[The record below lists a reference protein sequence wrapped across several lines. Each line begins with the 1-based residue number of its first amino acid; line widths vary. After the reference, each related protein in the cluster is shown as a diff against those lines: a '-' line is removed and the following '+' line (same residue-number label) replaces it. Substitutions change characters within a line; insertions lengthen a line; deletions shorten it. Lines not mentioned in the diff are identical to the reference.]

1 VHLDTVQ
8 RKATFLIAS
17 AAVALT
23 SLVSVSRS
31 AIAEKAGTADD
42 ISSLRRAAAMES
54 HNAAR
59 HHWLGR
65 VALFVEQDPATAVRE
80 LEETTHLNPWI
91 VDYWLDL
98 ALAYKTIGD
107 AAGESRALDRALRA
121 EPKNLNAAV
130 SEGNFYLS
138 RGETDAAM
146 QRFHEVLEN
155 DFPEPVSII
164 DTCWRATHNTSAVL
178 QALPSQ
184 VDLHVQFL
192 ELLVRYDEPDAAAQ
206 VWQRI
211 VRLHQP
217 LDSGYLPGYVDW
229 LIQLKQPVQAR
240 AAWDQIQASERGT
253 SDGNPGTGLLVNAGF
268 EDDLRNAGFDWR
280 FNNTGAVTLFQDDD
294 DPHSGRHSLA
304 ITYNGASTTDAGLW
318 QIFPVTP
325 GTSMHLTA
333 YTRTKDLLAAIPP
346 RLGIEDYYSRALVAT
361 GPEIAVSS
369 NWQPTSLDFT
379 VPPDS
384 HLLAIRIVQG
394 QQPTRAKGTLWL
406 DDFQLSASSPAASQ

>member
-1 VHLDTVQ
+1 VHLDTIQ
-8 RKATFLIAS
+8 RKAAFLITS
-17 AAVALT
+17 GALAFA

-42 ISSLRRAAAMES
+42 ASSLRRAAAMES

-65 VALFVEQDPATAVRE
+65 VALFVEQDPAAAVRE
-80 LEETTHLNPWI
+80 LEETTRLNPWI

-98 ALAYKTIGD
+98 ALAYKTVGD
-107 AAGESRALDRALRA
+107 AAGESRALDRALQA

-146 QRFHEVLEN
+146 KRFHEVLEN
-155 DFPEPVSII
+155 DPPEPVSII
-164 DTCWRATHNTSAVL
+164 DTCWRATHSTSAVL
-178 QALPSQ
+178 EALPART
-184 VDLHVQFL
+184 DLHFRFL
-192 ELLVRYDEPDAAAQ
+192 ELLLKHNEPEAAAQ
-206 VWQRI
+206 VWKRI
-211 VRLHQP
+211 VSLQQP
-217 LDSGYLPGYVDW
+217 LASGNPLAYVDW
-229 LIQLKQPVQAR
+229 LIQLKQPEQAR
-240 AAWDQIQASERGT
+240 AAWNQIEALTGGKPDS
-253 SDGNPGTGLLVNAGF
+253 GLLVNPGF

-280 FNNTGAVTLFQDDD
+280 FNSTGSVLLLQDDD
-294 DPHSGRHSLA
+294 DPHSGRHSLS

-318 QIFPVTP
+318 QIFPVIP
-325 GTSMHLTA
+325 GVSMRLTA
-333 YTRTKDLLAAIPP
+333 YTRTKELLAAIPP
-346 RLGIEDYYSRALVAT
+346 RLGVEDYYSRSVIAT
-361 GPEIAVSS
+361 GPEITSS
-369 NWQPTSLDFT
+369 DGWQPTSLDFN

-406 DDFQLSASSPAASQ
+406 DDFRLSGSLPPASQ